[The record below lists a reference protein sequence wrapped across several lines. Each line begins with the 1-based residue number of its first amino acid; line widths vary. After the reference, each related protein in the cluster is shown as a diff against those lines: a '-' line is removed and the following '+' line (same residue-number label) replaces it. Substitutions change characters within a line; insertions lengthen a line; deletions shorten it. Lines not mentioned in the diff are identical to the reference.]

1 MTAPRIGVLT
11 LQGDFEA
18 HAAALARIGVEAVGV
33 RTPERLE
40 GVDGLVIPGGE
51 SSALLKLMAPLEFLP
66 ALAAYHAEGGAIFG
80 TCAGVILLA
89 ARVTDGVDDDGS
101 QTSLGL
107 LDVDVARNGYG
118 RQRESFATRL
128 EVPAIGSDPLD
139 AIFIRAPR
147 ITRVGDG
154 VDVLARHD
162 GEPVLVRSGRL
173 LGATFHPELT
183 GDGRLVR
190 YFVDAVVA
198 PRTTEPEVPCPRV

>member
-18 HAAALARIGVEAVGV
+18 HAAALARLGVEAIGV
-33 RTPERLE
+33 RTPERLDAI
-40 GVDGLVIPGGE
+40 DGLVIPGGE
-51 SSALLKLMAPLEFLP
+51 SSALLKLMAPLDFLP
-66 ALAAYHAEGGAIFG
+66 ALAAFHEGGGAIFG

-128 EVPAIGSDPLD
+128 DVPTLGADPLD

-147 ITRVGDG
+147 ITRVGAG
-154 VDVLARHD
+154 VDVLAEHGAD
-162 GEPVLVRSGRL
+162 PVLVRSGRL

-190 YFVDAVVA
+190 YFIDAVVES
-198 PRTTEPEVPCPRV
+198 RTTEREVPCPRA